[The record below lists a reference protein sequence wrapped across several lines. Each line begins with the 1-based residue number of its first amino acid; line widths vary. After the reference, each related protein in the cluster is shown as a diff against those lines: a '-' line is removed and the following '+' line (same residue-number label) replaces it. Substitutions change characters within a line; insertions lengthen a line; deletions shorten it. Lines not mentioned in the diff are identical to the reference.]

1 MTRILAVAD
10 EIDEALYGG
19 KLARLR
25 PDLIVSSGD
34 LPFEYLE
41 NLVSRADVPLVF
53 VPGNH
58 DPDLRTSES
67 PWTALRRQVP
77 SIGPLG
83 ADNADGRV
91 IDAAG
96 IRIAGL
102 GGSIRYNRGPNQY
115 TQAQMRFR
123 GLRLGLRIRLKP
135 KRGGSKLDVLLT
147 HAPPFG
153 WSLSQDVAH
162 TGFIAF
168 HQLVSD
174 LAPKVLIHGHV
185 HPYGRVEPLRRLGG
199 TLVINAV
206 PSRLVEV

>member
-1 MTRILAVAD
+1 M
-10 EIDEALYGG
+10 
-19 KLARLR
+19 
-25 PDLIVSSGD
+25 
-34 LPFEYLE
+34 
-41 NLVSRADVPLVF
+41 PLVF